1 MATYSRVGLRDVI
14 FWKLTEDNTTKLT
27 YAAAAEPETLD
38 AIDVKLTHNN
48 TDPDVLYAN
57 DVENDVLYPDTDI
70 TMALEVKDLPL
81 SLRAKLLGYTVDNKG
96 VVIEEAGVTPPYY
109 AMGFKSERRNGE
121 DRLIWLLKGRAQP
134 MDDTYR
140 TKEGSTINRQNE
152 TLTMVFIKRT
162 KDSLYKYIMDEEDVP
177 AGKDAASFF
186 TAVYSGTLA
195 DET

>member
-1 MATYSRVGLRDVI
+1 MATFSRVGLRDVI
-14 FWKLTEDNTTKLT
+14 FWKLTEDNATTLT

-70 TMALEVKDLPL
+70 TMTLEVKDLPL

-134 MDDTYR
+134 PDDTYR
-140 TKEGSTINRQNE
+140 TKEGATINRQNE
-152 TLTMVFIKRT
+152 TLTMTFIKRT
-162 KDSLYKYIMDEEDVP
+162 KDELYKYQLDSEDNAVNANKFFAEVYDGTFP
-177 AGKDAASFF
+177 A
-186 TAVYSGTLA
+186 
-195 DET
+195 